1 MNSLLRV
8 IEKAVALGRFPL
20 PENPILP
27 WPRFSLA
34 SYTLTARLAAEGVN
48 PRTIVDVGA
57 NRGQFTVSCMKR
69 FEHPRIYAFEP
80 VPVAF
85 RSLLAATKRFKEV
98 TAYNLAIGERNGQ
111 VTFHVASDVQSSS
124 ILRQNESFG
133 AAFADAAVTRTIEL
147 EMQTLDTALRNVA
160 IDSPVLLKLDVQGYE
175 TRVIDG
181 ARSFLGAVDVIV
193 AETSF
198 APLSE

>member
-1 MNSLLRV
+1 
-8 IEKAVALGRFPL
+8 
-20 PENPILP
+20 
-27 WPRFSLA
+27 
-34 SYTLTARLAAEGVN
+34 
-48 PRTIVDVGA
+48 
-57 NRGQFTVSCMKR
+57 MKR

-198 APLSE
+198 APLYEGEGAFLALVDLLDDCGFDFVRPVGTLVSPTSGAFLQMDALFLRKRVATVGPEIAMRRRVNGLVAG